1 MTTMVVTMGTLSL
14 ATRIYHFNLLFIRI
28 LYSFAISSSVKIK
41 VDFLIGGN
49 RFDDAQNELLKG
61 IKIGV
66 VGVLVF
72 MTVLVSYAQYFY
84 SFFTDNKEIWALGST
99 VLLIGFLGELGRSFN
114 LIVGASLRACGDA
127 RYTSIVGVISLWFI
141 GVPLAWFL
149 GLNLAWGLAGIWL
162 ATSIDDVFRGMSN
175 MHRWNTK
182 KWQSKGLYA
191 TDKKRVINR

>member
-41 VDFLIGGN
+41 VAFLIGGN

-66 VGVLVF
+66 VG
-72 MTVLVSYAQYFY
+72 
-84 SFFTDNKEIWALGST
+84 
-99 VLLIGFLGELGRSFN
+99 
-114 LIVGASLRACGDA
+114 ASLRACFDA
-127 RYTSIVGVISLWFI
+127 RYPSIVGVISMWFI
-141 GVPLAWFL
+141 GVTLAWFL
-149 GLNLAWGLAGIWL
+149 GLNLVWGLVGIWL
-162 ATSIDDVFRGMSN
+162 AISIDDVFRGISN

-182 KWQSKGLYA
+182 KWQSKGLFA
-191 TDKKRVINR
+191 TDNKKSN